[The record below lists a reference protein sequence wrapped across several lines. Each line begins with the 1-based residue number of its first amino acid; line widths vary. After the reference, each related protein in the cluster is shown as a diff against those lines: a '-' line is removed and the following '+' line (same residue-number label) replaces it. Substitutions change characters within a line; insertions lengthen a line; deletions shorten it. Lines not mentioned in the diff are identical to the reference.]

1 MTSTANSLSFLV
13 SSKGK
18 VLLVLND
25 FVYRLKKQTKDKK
38 YWICQESVRTAYVDT
53 NIDNIFKKSS
63 GDHNHLC
70 EPEVVKVKQ
79 FRSKLKNRAVQETT
93 AIAKIYEEEIIKSR
107 LSTRTLA
114 TLPLVQELQPGL
126 LYARRQLRPVLPS
139 SSSFEIPDSYQVTLT
154 KEIFLFSDTLVGR
167 RKRMLLFGS
176 ITQLEM
182 LFDCTTIFMDG
193 AFSCTPPFFDQVFTI
208 HALKFETSF
217 PCVFGILSDRK
228 RITYQELF
236 KILKDFAISI
246 NRKFE
251 PTRILSDFES
261 GLISAIA
268 NEFSAAV
275 HNGCFFHY
283 TQAIFRRIRALGL
296 TTLYFQNSE
305 IRSCCRKLMAL
316 ALLPIDKIESSFH
329 SLRVKSST
337 MVNQE
342 LHQLFLYFNHQ
353 WLVNIPLKIWNVY
366 GCHHRTNNNCEG
378 FHNRLNQRIQKSH
391 PNIWMFIK
399 LLQTEECRFRHLLL
413 QMNAGAQ
420 ARKKVPVAN
429 MIQKRIDTLYD
440 RYNGDEMDVDQL
452 LDGLSL
458 TIAKQKRQ

>member
-217 PCVFGILSDRK
+217 PCVFGILPDRK

-283 TQAIFRRIRALGL
+283 TQAIFRRIQALGL

-316 ALLPIDKIESSFH
+316 A
-329 SLRVKSST
+329 
-337 MVNQE
+337 
-342 LHQLFLYFNHQ
+342 
-353 WLVNIPLKIWNVY
+353 
-366 GCHHRTNNNCEG
+366 
-378 FHNRLNQRIQKSH
+378 
-391 PNIWMFIK
+391 
-399 LLQTEECRFRHLLL
+399 
-413 QMNAGAQ
+413 
-420 ARKKVPVAN
+420 
-429 MIQKRIDTLYD
+429 
-440 RYNGDEMDVDQL
+440 
-452 LDGLSL
+452 
-458 TIAKQKRQ
+458 

>member
-79 FRSKLKNRAVQETT
+79 FRSKLKNRDVQETT

-114 TLPLVQELQPGL
+114 TLPLVQEL
-126 LYARRQLRPVLPS
+126 R
-139 SSSFEIPDSYQVTLT
+139 
-154 KEIFLFSDTLVGR
+154 
-167 RKRMLLFGS
+167 
-176 ITQLEM
+176 
-182 LFDCTTIFMDG
+182 
-193 AFSCTPPFFDQVFTI
+193 
-208 HALKFETSF
+208 F
-217 PCVFGILSDRK
+217 PCVFGILPDRK

-283 TQAIFRRIRALGL
+283 TQAIFRRIQALGL

-337 MVNQE
+337 MLNQE

-353 WLVNIPLKIWNVY
+353 WLVNVPLKIWNVY

>member
-1 MTSTANSLSFLV
+1 
-13 SSKGK
+13 
-18 VLLVLND
+18 
-25 FVYRLKKQTKDKK
+25 
-38 YWICQESVRTAYVDT
+38 
-53 NIDNIFKKSS
+53 
-63 GDHNHLC
+63 
-70 EPEVVKVKQ
+70 
-79 FRSKLKNRAVQETT
+79 NRAVQETT

-114 TLPLVQELQPGL
+114 TLPLVRELQPGL
-126 LYARRQLRPVLPS
+126 LYARRQLTPVLPS
-139 SSSFEIPDSYQVTLT
+139 SSSFEIPDSYQLTLT

-182 LFDCTTIFMDG
+182 LFDSTTIFMDG
-193 AFSCTPPFFDQVFTI
+193 TFSCTPPFFDQVFTI
-208 HALKFETSF
+208 HALNF
-217 PCVFGILSDRK
+217 PCVFGILPDRK

-268 NEFSAAV
+268 NEFSAAI
-275 HNGCFFHY
+275 HSGCFFHY
-283 TQAIFRRIRALGL
+283 TQAIFRRIQVLGL

-305 IRSCCRKLMAL
+305 IRSRCRKLMAL
-316 ALLPIDKIESSFH
+316 ALLPIDKTESSFH

-353 WLVNIPLKIWNVY
+353 WLVNVPLKIWNVY

-399 LLQTEECRFRHLLL
+399 LLQTEGCRFRHLLL

-420 ARKKVPVAN
+420 ARKNVPVAN

-440 RYNGDEMDVDQL
+440 RYNGGEVDVDQL

-458 TIAKQKRQ
+458 TVAKQKRQ

>member
-13 SSKGK
+13 SSK
-18 VLLVLND
+18 
-25 FVYRLKKQTKDKK
+25 DKR
-38 YWICQESVRTAYVDT
+38 YWICQESVRTAYVHT

-79 FRSKLKNRAVQETT
+79 FRSKLKNRDVQETT
-93 AIAKIYEEEIIKSR
+93 AIGKIYEEEIIKSR

-126 LYARRQLRPVLPS
+126 LCARRQLTPVLSS
-139 SSSFEIPDSYQVTLT
+139 SSSFEIPDSYQLVAE
-154 KEIFLFSDTLVGR
+154 KECYCLEALLNWKCCSIVQLFLWMEHFHCFFYVG
-167 RKRMLLFGS
+167 
-176 ITQLEM
+176 
-182 LFDCTTIFMDG
+182 
-193 AFSCTPPFFDQVFTI
+193 
-208 HALKFETSF
+208 F
-217 PCVFGILSDRK
+217 PCVFGILPDRK

-353 WLVNIPLKIWNVY
+353 WLVNVPLKIWNVY